1 MNPLIFGMN
10 FGIICSIGSFN
21 ALGVAVT
28 KNASAAQR
36 STIDTSRTVLIWLFF
51 LIYPGEGHEVFDFLQ
66 LGGFIILVF
75 GTLVYNE
82 IIVLR
87 FWGFDYNTKTE
98 RAKREL
104 AG

>member
-1 MNPLIFGMN
+1 M
-10 FGIICSIGSFN
+10 
-21 ALGVAVT
+21 
-28 KNASAAQR
+28 
-36 STIDTSRTVLIWLFF
+36 
-51 LIYPGEGHEVFDFLQ
+51 FDFLQ
-66 LGGFIILVF
+66 LGGFIVLVF